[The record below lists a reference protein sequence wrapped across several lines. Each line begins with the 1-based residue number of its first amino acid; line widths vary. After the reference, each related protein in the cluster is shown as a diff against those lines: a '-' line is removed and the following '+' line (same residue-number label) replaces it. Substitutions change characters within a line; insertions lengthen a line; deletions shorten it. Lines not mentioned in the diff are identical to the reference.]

1 MKNNYWPGT
10 LPNITS
16 VVHGSALKEWELLMF
31 KAPGTSQGKF
41 ISVLDEIAYMNDRV
55 ENVIFSGQTF

>member
-1 MKNNYWPGT
+1 
-10 LPNITS
+10 
-16 VVHGSALKEWELLMF
+16 MF

-55 ENVIFSGQTF
+55 ENVIFSVQTF